1 MQAETVELGFIVN
14 AKKRRTMETMIGCF
28 EQLSEQHR
36 VRIACFPLENVDPE
50 ELVVEGI
57 VVAGSRKRQQCV
69 KLPSF
74 LYNFALHSTAND
86 IDKMRTLRKMENITV
101 INPVNRFNQSIIFEM
116 LASLN
121 SLQPYLL
128 PSAPFTESTL
138 NEFVDEYGTLFL
150 LPDKSFR
157 PPKAVTVQKSGADRF
172 MIRIGRYGFT
182 CRKDELLSV
191 LLKMT
196 DNQKYVLMK
205 GIERGR
211 EAKECDLCDA
221 TVCLQKDATGEWS
234 VAKMAK
240 RGMFSAGAR
249 SDETVNRWPD
259 ESFGGE
265 LDLMEQTLADVSL
278 RIGKFL
284 DFHIPFLGSCTLDYI
299 FEGNRPRLVYFGGF
313 ELRRLDSETQRNV
326 VRAAFQYLLSL
337 KTNSEEEMSALYDLD
352 QSVQR

>member
-1 MQAETVELGFIVN
+1 VKLLQAETVELGFIVN
-14 AKKRRTMETMIGCF
+14 AKKRRTMETMIGYF
-28 EQLSEQHR
+28 EHLSEQQR
-36 VRIACFPLENVDPE
+36 VRIVCFPLENVDLE

-57 VVAGSRKRQQCV
+57 VVAGSRKWQECV

-86 IDKMRTLRKMENITV
+86 IDKMRTLRKTENITV
-101 INPVNRFNQSIIFEM
+101 INPINRFNQSIIFEM

-138 NEFVDEYGTLFL
+138 NEFIDKYDSLFL
-150 LPDKSFR
+150 LPDKTFR
-157 PPKAVTVQKSGADRF
+157 PPKAVTVQKTGTDRF
-172 MIRIGRYGFT
+172 MIRIGRRGFM

-205 GIERGR
+205 GIERVGEWER
-211 EAKECDLCDA
+211 CEA
-221 TVCLQKDATGEWS
+221 TVFLQKDATGEWS
-234 VAKMAK
+234 VAKMATNQ
-240 RGMFSAGAR
+240 GMFSN
-249 SDETVNRWPD
+249 SPSCDESVNRLPD
-259 ESFGGE
+259 DAFG
-265 LDLMEQTLADVSL
+265 LCLMKQTLADVSL

-299 FEGNRPRLVYFGGF
+299 FEENRPRLVYFSGF
-313 ELRRLDSETQRNV
+313 ELRRLDSETQQNV
-326 VRAAFQYLLSL
+326 IRAAFQYLLSL
-337 KTNSEEEMSALYDLD
+337 KTNCEEEMSALYDLD